1 MDAVYIL
8 GNGSLA
14 NNLELVQSIRLLR
27 KHCLDLRNIF
37 VVGANPP
44 EGLDVIHIP
53 ASDNNREPW
62 KNAWE
67 KICIACRDERVSDDF
82 ILMNDDFFALS
93 DFSIATLPFY
103 AIRGASG
110 GVNGMQSY
118 FVHAPIRY
126 NKEMFLSMPFNLG
139 NPKGSSPRGFYC
151 NFYKAKP
158 EFIDD
163 MIMRYGDR
171 QPSFDDQIH
180 GLDWFSTDDTIFTN
194 EEFVKWITAL

>member
-8 GNGSLA
+8 GNGSLSG
-14 NNLELVQSIRLLR
+14 NLELRNSIRLLK

-37 VVGANPP
+37 VVGSTPP
-44 EGLDVIHIP
+44 PDLDVIHI
-53 ASDNNREPW
+53 ACADNNKEPW

-93 DFSIATLPFY
+93 DFSIATLPYY
-103 AIRGASG
+103 AIRGASA
-110 GVNGMQSY
+110 GVNGMQS
-118 FVHAPIRY
+118 FFIHTPIRY
-126 NKEMFLSMPFNLG
+126 NKEMFLSMPFNLS
-139 NPKGSSPRGFYC
+139 NPKGSSPRSFYC
-151 NFYKAKP
+151 NFYKVKP
-158 EFIDD
+158 EFLDD

-180 GLDWFSTDDTIFTN
+180 GLDWFSTDDQIWMN
-194 EEFVKWITAL
+194 QEFVKWISEL